1 MPALAAAGPA
11 EGVKVI
17 EAKVLEVPALANAMG
32 PMKDLDQGE
41 IVDPGASSIIG
52 QTPHRSG
59 DMPIN
64 IDRNE
69 CAQKATDSITPGNL
83 QTGKASV

>member
-1 MPALAAAGPA
+1 MPALVAVGPA

-17 EAKVLEVPALANAMG
+17 EAKVLEVPAPANAMG

-41 IVDPGASSIIG
+41 IVDHGASSIIG
-52 QTPHRSG
+52 QTPHRSC

-69 CAQKATDSITPGNL
+69 GA
-83 QTGKASV
+83 

>member
-17 EAKVLEVPALANAMG
+17 EAKVLEVPAPANA
-32 PMKDLDQGE
+32 MKDLDRQE

-52 QTPHRSG
+52 QTPHRSD

-69 CAQKATDSITPGNL
+69 GA
-83 QTGKASV
+83 

>member
-69 CAQKATDSITPGNL
+69 GA
-83 QTGKASV
+83 

>member
-1 MPALAAAGPA
+1 M
-11 EGVKVI
+11 V
-17 EAKVLEVPALANAMG
+17 EAKVLEVPALADAMG
-32 PMKDLDQGE
+32 PMKVDQGE

-52 QTPHRSG
+52 QTPHRSD

-69 CAQKATDSITPGNL
+69 GA
-83 QTGKASV
+83 